1 MGLSLATFCNAGC
14 GKPGAQGAI
23 PTASPTAVVVET
35 AERRE
40 VPIIAELPA
49 RTQAA
54 VTVEIRANV
63 EGQLTEMSF
72 KEGNLVRK
80 GQPLFQIDSRRY
92 DAEVQSAEAAVEK
105 AEADLEMAREQQH
118 LVNAESAL
126 RQAEAALLKANQD
139 VERMK
144 PLAARRAVPQRDMD
158 AAIAAQSSAAAAVED
173 ARATMRTTTVGD
185 RMGLRQAQ
193 ANLTAARAALDKASS
208 TVKKRPFTLLSAVSS
223 APWKS
228 RWAIMWPRRVEP
240 VRRHL
245 PGRSDQRRLRNLRST
260 VPTHRGQG

>member
-1 MGLSLATFCNAGC
+1 MHYRTERSKTIKYGAFYAVGLSLATFCNAGC

-173 ARATMRTTTVGD
+173 ARPRCERPRSAT
-185 RMGLRQAQ
+185 A
-193 ANLTAARAALDKASS
+193 
-208 TVKKRPFTLLSAVSS
+208 
-223 APWKS
+223 
-228 RWAIMWPRRVEP
+228 WA
-240 VRRHL
+240 
-245 PGRSDQRRLRNLRST
+245 
-260 VPTHRGQG
+260 